1 MSQRGGIIMNTFWLK
16 IMGLAVLALAVII
29 VISFFMPGA
38 DSQSPEPEPEEPQ
51 KTFYDQAEED
61 KQKFL
66 AEPQALDSQT
76 QTPPME
82 QSPPTG
88 NQTPVQTVPKAI
100 EPAQPT
106 IVYFKELGEIEQ
118 IEAEKLLNV
127 AVPGR
132 SIGRLPM
139 TGFKLMVDSC
149 RTIISRW
156 PQSQFAYRAKQLLA
170 DLPERYQKRYQVT
183 EEEKDLSMFAE
194 QRPGTKPFTIKEDP
208 R

>member
-1 MSQRGGIIMNTFWLK
+1 MNTFWLK
-16 IMGLAVLALAVII
+16 IMGLAVLAVAVII
-29 VISFFMPGA
+29 LISFFTPGT
-38 DSQSPEPEPEEPQ
+38 DSESPEPEPKEPQ

-66 AEPQALDSQT
+66 TEPQALDSQT
-76 QTPPME
+76 QTPASE
-82 QSPPTG
+82 QAPPIE
-88 NQTPVQTVPKAI
+88 NQTAVQAVPRAI
-100 EPAQPT
+100 EPPKPAQPML
-106 IVYFKELGEIEQ
+106 VYFKELGEIDQ
-118 IEAEKLLNV
+118 IEASRLLNV

-149 RTIISRW
+149 RTIIRRW
-156 PQSQFAYRAKQLLA
+156 PQSRFAYSAKLMLA
-170 DLPERYQKRYQVT
+170 DLPVRYQKRYKVT
-183 EEEKDLSMFAE
+183 EEEKDVSMFAE

>member
-1 MSQRGGIIMNTFWLK
+1 MNTFWLK
-16 IMGLAVLALAVII
+16 IMGLAVLAVAVII
-29 VISFFMPGA
+29 LISVFTSGT
-38 DSQSPEPEPEEPQ
+38 DSESPEPQPKEPQ

-61 KQKFL
+61 KQRFL
-66 AEPQALDSQT
+66 TAPQAQDSQT
-76 QTPPME
+76 QTPATE
-82 QSPPTG
+82 QAPPIES
-88 NQTPVQTVPKAI
+88 QTAAQSVPKTI
-100 EPAQPT
+100 ESPKPAQPT
-106 IVYFKELGEIEQ
+106 LVYFKELGEIDQ
-118 IEAEKLLNV
+118 IEAERLLNA

-156 PQSQFAYRAKQLLA
+156 PQSRFAYSAKLMLA
-170 DLPERYQKRYQVT
+170 DLPERYQTRYKVT

-194 QRPGTKPFTIKEDP
+194 QRPGTKPFTIKEDT

>member
-1 MSQRGGIIMNTFWLK
+1 MNTFWLK
-16 IMGLAVLALAVII
+16 IMGLAVLAVAVII
-29 VISFFMPGA
+29 VISFFTPGA
-38 DSQSPEPEPEEPQ
+38 DSESPEPEPEEPQ

-76 QTPPME
+76 QTPATE
-82 QSPPTG
+82 QAPPIE
-88 NQTPVQTVPKAI
+88 NQTAAQAVPRAI
-100 EPAQPT
+100 ESPKPAQPML
-106 IVYFKELGEIEQ
+106 VYFKELGEIDQ
-118 IEAEKLLNV
+118 IEASRLLNV

-149 RTIISRW
+149 RTIIRRW

-170 DLPERYQKRYQVT
+170 DLPVRYQKRYKVT
-183 EEEKDLSMFAE
+183 EEEKDVSMFAE